1 MYADFRWPNWA
12 QTAELQ
18 LEVLSQRPPA
28 GVAAR
33 KTPIVFAH
41 GAFMG
46 AWSWQAHFLDYFAR
60 HGFHAVAPSFRGHG
74 GSEGFERLDSAGIN
88 DYVND
93 LSTVIDGLDGP
104 PPILVG
110 HSMGA
115 LVAQRYMER
124 APIAAAVLMA
134 PVPPHGLMPSTL
146 RMLVSDPMLYLQFGM
161 MQFFGPDSMDT
172 EVAQR
177 AVFSK
182 SAAEQDLS
190 GYAERVQR
198 ESQRALWDMNVHAR
212 GRPWLC
218 RADCPMHVIA
228 GGEDALFGES
238 ETRAVAHV
246 WDASWETVPGL
257 AHALM
262 IEPGWQR
269 AADAVIGWLD
279 RQALA

>member
-33 KTPIVFAH
+33 RTPIVFAH

-124 APIAAAVLMA
+124 APVAAAVLMA

-212 GRPWLC
+212 GRPTLC
-218 RADCPMHVIA
+218 RAACPMHVIA
-228 GGEDALFGES
+228 GGEDALFSES